1 MPMKK
6 IFLHLIFIFHV
17 SFCIA
22 QTNDT
27 AFFFLHKFAQ
37 NIGKETYKRTPEGNN
52 VAYDIDFKFVD
63 RTTPVPLKAHL
74 VTTKAHEPLSLFI
87 KGNTSRFSTIND
99 TVRIQ
104 NKTAFI
110 RVNDSAYSDQVMP
123 NSFPVGGYSPATV
136 QMVLLQYWKKC
147 GEPKNIYMLPTGV
160 VSITRQGKDELS
172 FMNKPLLLER
182 YLVSGVIWGNE
193 IIWTDQDGNLVCLI
207 TNDAEGDK
215 VEVMAAQYE
224 SLLADLIS
232 RAATYAMQLF
242 SASMKFDFSKN
253 KVLAIVGG
261 NLLDVEGN
269 DPMDNSVIIVE
280 NGLIKEV
287 GKSGTIK
294 IPASAT
300 VIHAE
305 GKTIL
310 PGLWDM
316 HAHFEQAEWGPAY
329 LAAGVTTVRDCANE
343 FGYINAIKSAI
354 DSHKGVGP
362 FIIKAGVI
370 DGPGP
375 AGVGIVRATTKE
387 EAIKDV
393 DMYKENGFAQIKIYS
408 SVTPDIV
415 RVITDEAHRV
425 GLSVTGHIPQRMTM
439 RAGIDSGMDQVNHAQ
454 YVYTMMKR
462 KQDNSVDLQDSANV
476 AVLDYLKAHHT
487 VIDPTLGVYEMI
499 FRSVNDDIRE
509 MEPNFNT
516 LPAPLQVLF
525 QNVGMPADQAKL
537 ARPRMQALMN
547 LVKAMHD
554 KGIPI
559 VAGTDMGFPGYS
571 VPRELELYVQAGL
584 TPMQAIQTATIVPA
598 QVMNMDKRT
607 GSIKVGKQA
616 DLVIVNADP
625 LKEIRNIRNVWM
637 VIKEGRQYDPVVLH
651 RMVGFKM

>member
-1 MPMKK
+1 MKR
-6 IFLHLIFIFHV
+6 ILIHTIFIINV
-17 SFCIA
+17 SGCIA
-22 QTNDT
+22 QRNDT
-27 AFFFLHKFAQ
+27 ATFFLHKFAQ
-37 NIGKETYKRTPEGNN
+37 NIGRETYKRTVGENN
-52 VAYDIDFKFVD
+52 ITYDIDFKFVD

-74 VTTKAHEPLSLFI
+74 VTTIDHEPLSLFI

-104 NKTAFI
+104 NKTAFV
-110 RVNDSAYSDQVMP
+110 RVNDSAYSEAVKP
-123 NSFPVGGYSPATV
+123 NSFPVGGYSPGTI
-136 QMVLLQYWKKC
+136 QMVLLQYWRKH
-147 GEPKNIYMLPTGV
+147 GEPKNINMLPTGV
-160 VSITRQGKDELS
+160 VSISQQGKDEMS
-172 FMNKPLLLER
+172 FMNKPLVLER
-182 YLVSGVIWGNE
+182 FLVSGVIWGSE
-193 IIWTDQDGNLVCLI
+193 IIWTDQKGNLVCLI

-215 VEVMAAQYE
+215 VEMMAADYE
-224 SLLADLIS
+224 SLLPELIS

-242 SASMKFDFSKN
+242 SASMRMDFSKN
-253 KVLAIVGG
+253 KLLAIVGG
-261 NLLDVEGN
+261 NVVDVEEN
-269 DPMDNSVIIVE
+269 EPINNSVIIIE
-280 NGLIKEV
+280 NGLIKQV
-287 GKSGTIK
+287 GKAGTVK
-294 IPASAT
+294 IPANAT

-354 DSHKGVGP
+354 DSHKGIGP

-375 AGVGIVRATTKE
+375 AGVGIVRAATKD

-393 DMYKENGFAQIKIYS
+393 KMYKDNGFAQIKIYS
-408 SVTPDIV
+408 SVTPEIV
-415 RVITDEAHRV
+415 RVITDEAHRL
-425 GLSVTGHIPQRMTM
+425 GLTVTGHIPQGMTVK
-439 RAGIDSGMDQVNHAQ
+439 AGVDSGMDQVNHVHF
-454 YVYTMMKR
+454 VYAMMK
-462 KQDNSVDLQDSANV
+462 KNPDKSADLRDTSNA
-476 AVLDYLKAHHT
+476 ALLDYLKAHHT

-499 FRSVNDDIRE
+499 FRSVKDDIRE

-516 LPAPLQVLF
+516 LPTPLQVLF
-525 QNVGMPADQAKL
+525 QNMGMPADQAKL
-537 ARPRMQALMN
+537 AGPRMETMLH

-571 VPRELELYVQAGL
+571 VARELELYVQAGL
-584 TPMQAIQTATIVPA
+584 TPMEAIQTATIVPA

-607 GSIKVGKQA
+607 GSVKAGKQA
-616 DLVIVNADP
+616 DLIIVNGDP

-637 VIKEGRQYDPVVLH
+637 VIKEGQQYDPVALH
-651 RMVGFKM
+651 KMVGFER

>member
-1 MPMKK
+1 MKK
-6 IFLHLIFIFHV
+6 YFLGSTIFICV
-17 SFCIA
+17 NCCKA
-22 QTNDT
+22 QATDT
-27 AFFFLHKFAQ
+27 ATFFLHKFAQ
-37 NIGKETYKRTPEGNN
+37 NIGRETFRRTAGINN
-52 VAYDIDFKFVD
+52 VTYDIDFKFVD

-74 VTTKAHEPLSLFI
+74 VTTTDHEPLSLFI

-110 RVNDSAYSDQVMP
+110 RVNDSAYSETVKP
-123 NSFPVGGYSPATV
+123 NSFPLGGYSPGTV
-136 QMVLLQYWKKC
+136 QMVLLQYWKRR
-147 GEPKNIYMLPTGV
+147 GEPKNIYMLPTGE
-160 VSITRQGKDELS
+160 VSISRQGKDELS
-172 FMNKPLLLER
+172 FLNKSLVLER

-193 IIWTDQDGNLVCLI
+193 IVWTDQKGNLVCLI

-215 VEVMAAQYE
+215 VEMMAAEYE
-224 SLLADLIS
+224 SLLPELIS

-242 SASMKFDFSKN
+242 SASMKMDFSKN
-253 KVLAIVGG
+253 KLLAIVGG
-261 NLLDVEGN
+261 KVVDVEGN
-269 DPMDNSVIIVE
+269 EPMDNAVIIIE
-280 NGLIKEV
+280 NGLIKQV
-287 GKSGTIK
+287 GKAGTAK
-294 IPASAT
+294 IPTNAT

-354 DSHKGVGP
+354 DSHKGIGP

-375 AGVGIVRATTKE
+375 AGVGIVRAATKD
-387 EAIKDV
+387 EAIRDV
-393 DMYKENGFAQIKIYS
+393 KMYKDNGFAQIKIYS
-408 SVTPDIV
+408 SVTPEIV
-415 RVITDEAHRV
+415 RVITDEAHRL
-425 GLSVTGHIPQRMTM
+425 GLTVTGHIPQGMTAK
-439 RAGIDSGMDQVNHAQ
+439 AGVDSGMDQVNHAHF
-454 YVYTMMKR
+454 VYAMMKKNADKSADVR
-462 KQDNSVDLQDSANV
+462 DSTNA
-476 AVLDYLKAHHT
+476 ALLDYLKEHHT

-499 FRSVNDDIRE
+499 FRSVKDDIRE

-516 LPAPLQVLF
+516 LPTPLQVLF

-537 ARPRMQALMN
+537 TRPRMETMLN

-584 TPMQAIQTATIVPA
+584 TPMEAIQAATIVPA

-607 GSIKVGKQA
+607 GSVKAGKQA
-616 DLVIVNADP
+616 DLVIVNGDP
-625 LKEIRNIRNVWM
+625 LKEIRNIRSVWM
-637 VIKEGRQYDPVVLH
+637 VIKEGQQYDPVVLH
-651 RMVGFKM
+651 RMVGFKR